1 MKRRARR
8 RPTPRRST
16 TTRRA
21 RSGGKSKARA
31 AVLRTVLLG
40 APVEI
45 VYRHARGG
53 TYRHKFGRGA
63 RVSVSHDGRILVVDG
78 VRVKQF
84 IEG

>member
-1 MKRRARR
+1 MSKHTKR
-8 RPTPRRST
+8 TSRST
-16 TTRRA
+16 
-21 RSGGKSKARA
+21 RSGSKSTARA

-40 APVEI
+40 APVEL

-63 RVSVSHDGRILVVDG
+63 RVSVSHDGRFLIVDG